1 MVPALAALHEYKKC
15 EIKYKKIIKYSLGPF
30 RAYPAKNRAF
40 LYCIASTT
48 GNACC
53 QQAASPGLMAR
64 LGDPRLN
71 ASSPILMARLGGS
84 RWSAPHPHP
93 PPSAQMGHPPP
104 RALSA
109 GLDLLQIRSL
119 CPNQATSV
127 ISYSPVGWMA
137 GIQTI
142 ASSLVR
148 PLPNFMRT
156 PPY

>member
-1 MVPALAALHEYKKC
+1 VVPALAALHEYKKC

-53 QQAASPGLMAR
+53 QQAASPG
-64 LGDPRLN
+64 
-71 ASSPILMARLGGS
+71 LMARLGGS

-142 ASSLVR
+142 ASSLIR